1 MSYNYISLA
10 VFVVAVDTYHV
21 HTVSRVPNTF
31 GKNFLYNYESIV
43 GCLSCF
49 IPCLFF
55 VSVVLKKKLW
65 HTFYYAVHTW
75 VLSQFKSPPTLSV
88 LKRQNNTLP
97 VWVWAYINVLF
108 LMATDVFLDSKRMK
122 MLICIF
128 CFVNIMCVHVERD
141 RILASPYK
149 CLCVCVWWIIK
160 ISKLM
165 FESSLCRNDE
175 DSDIRNEVS
184 GLFHVHTVFF
194 FYACL

>member
-1 MSYNYISLA
+1 
-10 VFVVAVDTYHV
+10 
-21 HTVSRVPNTF
+21 
-31 GKNFLYNYESIV
+31 
-43 GCLSCF
+43 
-49 IPCLFF
+49 
-55 VSVVLKKKLW
+55 
-65 HTFYYAVHTW
+65 
-75 VLSQFKSPPTLSV
+75 
-88 LKRQNNTLP
+88 
-97 VWVWAYINVLF
+97 
-108 LMATDVFLDSKRMK
+108 MK

-184 GLFHVHTVFF
+184 GLFHVHTAFFICVFVGGVVF
-194 FYACL
+194 TL